1 MSECQHLK
9 QGLSITSSRSR
20 PVRRPLQILSSLS
33 TVPFTDF
40 SEEGEG
46 DGEYEYG
53 DEDAP
58 NYTTEQEDT

>member
-1 MSECQHLK
+1 M
-9 QGLSITSSRSR
+9 
-20 PVRRPLQILSSLS
+20 RRPLQILSSLS

-58 NYTTEQEDT
+58 NYTTEQEHT